1 MGSTELFG
9 REPDLVVTSD
19 ELMAEGLLID
29 PDIYGPYVK
38 YGDRPV
44 NRWSNGARDLIRDYF
59 ASGASP
65 VPFWGVLGDVLGVI
79 VPDLEEIDPE
89 DGPQN
94 VPPFA
99 FRVPPFQQ
107 DPEVTD
113 HQSHPTGA
121 MIWLEPNEVGGWTAL
136 LPSEH

>member
-94 VPPFA
+94 IPPSRA
-99 FRVPPFQQ
+99 RAWLCIRGCRLRMQEPTLARPGLALA
-107 DPEVTD
+107 
-113 HQSHPTGA
+113 HPDRHTLA
-121 MIWLEPNEVGGWTAL
+121 A
-136 LPSEH
+136 